1 MTLKKIVKLFFIIS
15 RVKRDTVEPV
25 YNELGYNE
33 YPLITNHIVCTNS
46 LDFFKKWTLITNPGY
61 NEHFLLHR
69 PVRYKRV

>member
-1 MTLKKIVKLFFIIS
+1 MILMCNNGMSSNTSLI
-15 RVKRDTVEPV
+15 TVEPV
-25 YNELGYNE
+25 YNEPGYNE
-33 YPLITNHIVCTNS
+33 YPLITNHIVYTNS